1 MANCVGPGDIRQ
13 RLASLPS
20 RQGLLPLMLRKGRL
34 PTELHASNL
43 RSLPAFG
50 SPGQDQMPLK
60 LRKAAKDRKHQLAMW
75 RGAVCPGI
83 AKGAEASPGFVNRR
97 QGVEQITSAQPI

>member
-50 SPGQDQMPLK
+50 SPGQYQMPLK
-60 LRKAAKDRKHQLAMW
+60 LRKAAKW